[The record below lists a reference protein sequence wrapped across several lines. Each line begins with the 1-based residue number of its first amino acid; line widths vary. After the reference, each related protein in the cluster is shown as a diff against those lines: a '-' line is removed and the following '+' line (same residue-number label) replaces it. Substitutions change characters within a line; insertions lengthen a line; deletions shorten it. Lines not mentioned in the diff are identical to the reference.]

1 MKTRLVILMVFA
13 LVAGA
18 CASASE
24 ATPGSGLTRATG
36 SETPTTTSAPADNNP
51 NSATTTSTAA
61 TGGALP
67 TNPEATDSGTGD
79 TGVTV
84 PLVVEPCDPPT
95 ENLEAYCQPF
105 ELVLGNTTIVWD
117 RWFWG
122 QGTFSKGTVEVY
134 HGDKLVAAGPFV
146 GEGSIV
152 EQADDFSFIF
162 YDAEGTVVAV
172 AKQEEITPVIQAAL
186 DGLDN

>member
-1 MKTRLVILMVFA
+1 MKTRLLLLLVIA
-13 LVAGA
+13 LVAAA

-24 ATPGSGLTRATG
+24 ATPGTGLARAAG
-36 SETPTTTSAPADNNP
+36 SEIPTTTSAPSTGETP
-51 NSATTTSTAA
+51 TTTTPGGTA

-67 TNPEATDSGTGD
+67 TTPEPIDSGTGN
-79 TGVTV
+79 TEVTV

-95 ENLEAYCQPF
+95 ENLEPYCEPF
-105 ELVLGNTTIVWD
+105 ELVLGNTTIIWD

-134 HGDKLVAAGPFV
+134 HGDELVAAGPFV

-152 EQADDFSFIF
+152 EQADDNSFIF
-162 YDAEGTVVAV
+162 YDAAGEVVAV
-172 AKQEEITPVIQAAL
+172 AKPEEITPAIQAAL

>member
-1 MKTRLVILMVFA
+1 MKTRLPILIIIA
-13 LVAGA
+13 LVAAA
-18 CASASE
+18 CASSSE
-24 ATPGSGLTRATG
+24 ATPGTGLARAAG
-36 SETPTTTSAPADNNP
+36 SEIPTTTSAPGADDAT
-51 NSATTTSTAA
+51 SATTTSTNS

-67 TNPEATDSGTGD
+67 TNPEAVDSGTGD
-79 TGVTV
+79 TEVTV
-84 PLVVEPCDPPT
+84 PLVVEPCNPPT
-95 ENLEAYCQPF
+95 ENLEPYCEPF

-134 HGDKLVAAGPFV
+134 HGDELVAAGPFV
-146 GEGSIV
+146 GQGSIV
-152 EQADDFSFIF
+152 EQAEDNSFVF

-172 AKQEEITPVIQAAL
+172 AKPEEITPAIQAAL